1 MQNLNPLMRKLF
13 YKREYSSPII
23 LFKVF
28 FPTRGKNPKSQKVKL
43 DKNGKVLFPGNIL
56 IDKTRPKFWGVT
68 SYG

>member
-1 MQNLNPLMRKLF
+1 MIFKSTKEALF

-23 LFKVF
+23 LLKF

-56 IDKTRPKFWGVT
+56 INKTRPKFWGVT
-68 SYG
+68 